1 MMLKKLYKFCNQF
14 SHVDIMLTFD
24 KIRELE
30 RNERDS
36 KKLQRLPD
44 DIIEQLKDYLYR
56 KEKIKEKTAADILEL
71 ENVKNTIR
79 RFFELRENKIMNA
92 AIDTA
97 RTGMPPENMTREEE
111 NVFYNIVAILKDHR
125 EKFFEE
131 LQKEPK
137 KDIKEEKEIKKNNNE
152 KRFVYVVKKTLPTF
166 VGPDLKIYE
175 LKENDI
181 IEIGAFPKP
190 LNDLLIKEGIIEKKE
205 M

>member
-1 MMLKKLYKFCNQF
+1 
-14 SHVDIMLTFD
+14 MLTFD